1 MAASLGTTG
10 SLPVRSLVKYA
21 MRFQLLLNILCFMIQ
36 MGLSGILQ
44 AALLCLGGAKY
55 KYAQWRGW
63 MQILK
68 ALRTEYPDIVMDHR
82 QSAHAYGP
90 WYQLAGEKHFLFLR

>member
-1 MAASLGTTG
+1 MH
-10 SLPVRSLVKYA
+10 
-21 MRFQLLLNILCFMIQ
+21 FQLLLNILCFMIRND
-36 MGLSGILQ
+36 LSGFSQ
-44 AALLCLGGAKY
+44 VALLCAGGAKY

-90 WYQLAGEKHFLFLR
+90 WYQLAGEKHFLFVR